1 MRVKTISWTKSTAN
15 WVESPVIFNVE
26 EYNGSLPTLVNNPNS
41 WTKVANIIYID
52 APIGTGYS
60 YSKRLKSYATND
72 LRSSKE
78 VYQFLIKWFADHPEF
93 LSNSLYIGGDSYSGI
108 TVPVLTQEISNG
120 IEVGNEPR
128 FNLKGYLL
136 GNPVTDRDFD
146 DQAKVPYCHG
156 VGLIPDE
163 LYELTKRSCN
173 GKYVNPSNEQ
183 CAKCIDLVNESYG
196 YLLSYYWQED
206 ETVRRALH
214 VHEV

>member
-1 MRVKTISWTKSTAN
+1 MDK
-15 WVESPVIFNVE
+15 
-26 EYNGSLPTLVNNPNS
+26 
-41 WTKVANIIYID
+41 
-52 APIGTGYS
+52 
-60 YSKRLKSYATND
+60 
-72 LRSSKE
+72 
-78 VYQFLIKWFADHPEF
+78 
-93 LSNSLYIGGDSYSGI
+93 
-108 TVPVLTQEISNG
+108 G
-120 IEVGNEPR
+120 IEVGDEPR

-183 CAKCIDLVNESYG
+183 CATCIDLVNETYG